1 LGLRGRTRRALRAPR
16 GSSAGVVAVIG
27 LAALAAAAG
36 LVLLLGAVA
45 PPRPDVPRPAGTLVA
60 GDLQLQVQNTGWIT
74 HDDVGGPTP
83 ASIQNG
89 FTMPASMMPGLPD
102 HGTHRLYLEA
112 VLSNVGQGAA
122 SFAPREFSVR
132 APSGRTWPLDD
143 PPTFAA
149 GSLQPGQTRSLDM
162 LFDVPDTVTRLDL
175 AWAHDGA
182 DGSISIDSRPPP
194 PHQHG

>member
-1 LGLRGRTRRALRAPR
+1 LRGRTRGGLRAPR

-27 LAALAAAAG
+27 VAALAAAAG

-45 PPRPDVPRPAGTLVA
+45 PPRPDVQAPPGTLVA

-112 VLSNVGQGAA
+112 VLSNVGQGTA

-132 APSGRTWPLDD
+132 APSGRTWPLDE
-143 PPTFAA
+143 PPTFSA
-149 GSLQPGQTRSLDM
+149 GSLQPGQMRSLDL
-162 LFDVPDTVTRLDL
+162 LFDVPDTVTQLDL

-182 DGSISIDSRPPP
+182 DGSISVDSRPP